1 MEWVDADM
9 FEEAGHGNK
18 PFALRVPALLVTKS
32 KEGELNF
39 LTAMWFTPIGFEPSR
54 MIVAVSK
61 STLTH
66 ERLMKTGEFVMSA
79 PSRDMMDIV
88 VMAGRVSGREANKW
102 EATGLTPVKPKHIS
116 VPLIGE
122 AIGNVEYRVQKVMPF
137 DDATDLF
144 VGEALA
150 AYMRKGCMEGEL
162 YKDDSDPLLYLGTK
176 YDSNGKSLGK
186 HYAEFSGIKCADYD
200 SPLLK
205 KYVTRR

>member
-32 KEGELNF
+32 KDGELNF

-66 ERLMKTGEFVMSA
+66 ERLMETGEFVMSA

-102 EATGLTPVKPKHIS
+102 EATGLTPVKPRHIS
-116 VPLIGE
+116 VPLIAE

-144 VGEALA
+144 VGEALV

-186 HYAEFSGIKCADYD
+186 HYAEFSGVKCADYD